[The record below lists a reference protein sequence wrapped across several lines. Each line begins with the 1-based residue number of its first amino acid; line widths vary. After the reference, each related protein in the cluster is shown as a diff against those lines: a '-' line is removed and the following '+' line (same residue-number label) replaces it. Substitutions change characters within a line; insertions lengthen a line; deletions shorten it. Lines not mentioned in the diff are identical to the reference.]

1 MIKYKNIVK
10 TVNSFNKKSGN
21 QAQIVTSGT
30 CTTKDIA
37 LEIERLMGIPSI
49 RSMSVLD
56 AACQIIKQMI
66 MDGKV
71 IHLEELG
78 FLKAHLAFED
88 DKPVAKKVL
97 FQANKKLRETLKTA
111 SFEEVVEELKNE
123 N

>member
-10 TVNSFNKKSGN
+10 TANPFNKKSGN

-37 LEIERLMGIPSI
+37 LEIEKLLGIPSI

-71 IHLEELG
+71 VNLEELG

-88 DKPVAKKVL
+88 DKPIAKKVL
-97 FQANKKLRETLKTA
+97 FLSNKKLRETLKTA
-111 SFEEVVEELKNE
+111 SFEEVVED
-123 N
+123 